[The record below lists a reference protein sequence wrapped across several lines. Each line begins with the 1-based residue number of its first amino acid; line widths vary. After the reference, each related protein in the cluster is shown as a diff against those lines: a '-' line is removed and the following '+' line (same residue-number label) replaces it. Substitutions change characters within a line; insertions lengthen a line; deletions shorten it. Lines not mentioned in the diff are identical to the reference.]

1 MLTEI
6 DIENFRSIEK
16 ATVELRPLTILFGP
30 TASGKSSLMYALLV
44 LRNFILNSNQTAD
57 GFFNLHFMSLGGFD
71 DCVFGHDKSRTVR
84 LAATASYADGSSRYE
99 LGLSKSSATVQLEVG
114 EASLRALVDIPYPIN
129 QTFTETF
136 IDNQQRFVINWNAIA
151 CTVSPDSPTAESQAM
166 AGQLASR
173 FNRITEQIKAIDIA
187 PHRRGFYKASYTPS
201 SVTHTPVSE
210 DEVATL
216 IINDPHMAPKI
227 SEYAEAILRR
237 DFRLYIPPG
246 TATVFFQSTDKDARV
261 PGLLVNDGFGVN
273 QIIYLL
279 AKMLRPEVRTL
290 LIEEPEVHLHPS
302 VLRKF
307 AREVCTLVKKERK
320 QIVLTTHS
328 EQFVSSVLTA
338 VSEGHFGPEGLKCY
352 LVTKEDRQTFF
363 EAQNVNEKGQIDGG
377 LASFVEAELEDL
389 KRMIGIGN

>member
-1 MLTEI
+1 
-6 DIENFRSIEK
+6 
-16 ATVELRPLTILFGP
+16 
-30 TASGKSSLMYALLV
+30 
-44 LRNFILNSNQTAD
+44 
-57 GFFNLHFMSLGGFD
+57 
-71 DCVFGHDKSRTVR
+71 
-84 LAATASYADGSSRYE
+84 
-99 LGLSKSSATVQLEVG
+99 
-114 EASLRALVDIPYPIN
+114 
-129 QTFTETF
+129 
-136 IDNQQRFVINWNAIA
+136 
-151 CTVSPDSPTAESQAM
+151 M